1 VKDFVEL
8 LATSEDFAMG
18 ISILLTT
25 TGAADCVAVAE
36 GVGDGEGDGE
46 GAGAGII
53 FPESHA
59 RTVLPFDFVLIQV

>member
-1 VKDFVEL
+1 MKDFVEL

-36 GVGDGEGDGE
+36 GVGDGVCDAEGVGV
-46 GAGAGII
+46 GIV